1 LQHDIRAPSNEV
13 TKLLLNYTIG
23 SNFSETKCLSINEN
37 KPHLLAV
44 GCNDPFAR
52 VYDRRMIK
60 LKSFSSRIT
69 SSDVSANES
78 SK

>member
-1 LQHDIRAPSNEV
+1 MQHDIRAPSNEV

>member
-1 LQHDIRAPSNEV
+1 M
-13 TKLLLNYTIG
+13 LLNYTIG

>member
-1 LQHDIRAPSNEV
+1 MQHDIRAPSNEV

-23 SNFSETKCLSINEN
+23 SNFSETKCLSLNEN

>member
-13 TKLLLNYTIG
+13 TKLLLNYSIG
-23 SNFSETKCLSINEN
+23 SNFSETKCLSLNEN